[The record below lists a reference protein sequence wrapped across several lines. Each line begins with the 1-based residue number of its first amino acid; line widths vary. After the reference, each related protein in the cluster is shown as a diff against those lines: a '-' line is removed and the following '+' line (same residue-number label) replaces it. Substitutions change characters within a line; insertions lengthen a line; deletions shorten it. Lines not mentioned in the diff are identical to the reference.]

1 MTTTLADTAE
11 FAATVQRRTI
21 GVLSLSQILSGVAV
35 AGTIPA
41 GALLA
46 NSISGSDAAAG
57 FAQTSV
63 VTGAALVALPMAR
76 IALARG
82 RRSSLATGYA
92 IGAVGAAIVATAA
105 VTRSLPLVYLG
116 SLLLGG
122 AQAASYQ
129 ARYAATD
136 LATEHQ
142 RARAL
147 SWVIWAATIG
157 AVLGPNLLGPSGAL
171 GEAWGLPRLAG
182 PYLVAVA
189 SLGGAALL
197 LFLLLRPDPYLL
209 ATRHRTERHGAE
221 TTPRLRDGIGHLR
234 TAPTA
239 VVGIATIAI
248 GHVVMV
254 MVMVMTPVHMA
265 HVDVTV
271 SLIGLVISVHIV
283 GMYAF
288 SPVVGWLV
296 DRLGCFPVIYAGLGV
311 LVTACLVAGFTAGN
325 NVPVLGLGLL
335 LLGIGW
341 SCTLI
346 AGSTLIVNSVGARE
360 RPAVQGLSDLT
371 MNIAGALGGAM
382 AGVIVLLGSYTVLCL
397 SALVPIAALGIWM
410 LKVRSSTPQPVEV

>member
-1 MTTTLADTAE
+1 MDTGVTDNTE
-11 FAATVQRRTI
+11 YAAVVQRRTV
-21 GVLSLSQILSGVAV
+21 GVLSMSQILSGIAV

-46 NSISGSDAAAG
+46 NSIADSDAAAG

-63 VTGAALVALPMAR
+63 VTGAALVALPLAR
-76 IALARG
+76 IALSRG
-82 RRSSLATGYA
+82 RRSSLSTGYA
-92 IGAVGAAIVATAA
+92 VGGAGAAVVAVAA

-116 SLLLGG
+116 SLMLGA

-157 AVLGPNLLGPSGAL
+157 AVLGPNLLGPSGVL
-171 GEAWGLPRLAG
+171 GEAWGLPALAG

-189 SLGGAALL
+189 SLTGAATL

-209 ATRHRTERHGAE
+209 ATRHRTQRDGAE
-221 TTPRLRDGIGHLR
+221 TRPRLRDGIAHLR
-234 TAPTA
+234 RAPVA
-239 VVGIATIAI
+239 VAGIATIAV

-296 DRLGCFPVIYAGLGV
+296 DRMGSFPVIYGGLGI
-311 LVTACLVAGFTAGN
+311 LVTACVTSGFTAGD

-346 AGSTLIVNSVGARE
+346 AGSTLVVDSVGARE

-397 SALVPIAALGIWM
+397 SALVPITVLGVWM
-410 LKVRSSTPQPVEV
+410 RRVRSTPLPLVEA

>member
-1 MTTTLADTAE
+1 MASTVADNIE
-11 FAATVQRRTI
+11 LAATVQRRTV
-21 GVLSLSQILSGVAV
+21 GVLSLSQILSGIAV

-46 NSISGSDAAAG
+46 NEIADSDAAAG
-57 FAQTSV
+57 FAQTAV
-63 VTGAALVALPMAR
+63 VTGAALVALPLAR
-76 IALARG
+76 IALTRG
-82 RRSSLATGYA
+82 RRPSLATGYA
-92 IGAVGAAIVATAA
+92 IGGLGAAVVAVAA
-105 VTRSLPLVYLG
+105 ITRSLPLVYLG
-116 SLLLGG
+116 SVMLGA

-136 LATEHQ
+136 LAAEHQ

-171 GEAWGLPRLAG
+171 GEAWGLPALAG

-189 SLGGAALL
+189 SLSGATVL

-209 ATRHRTERHGAE
+209 ATKHRTERDGAE
-221 TTPRLRDGIGHLR
+221 TTPRVRDGIAHLR
-234 TAPTA
+234 GAPRA
-239 VVGIATIAI
+239 VAGIATIAI

-296 DRLGCFPVIYAGLGV
+296 DRRGSFQVIYGGLAV
-311 LVTACLVAGFTAGN
+311 LVAACVISGLTAGD

-346 AGSTLIVNSVGARE
+346 AGSTLVVDSVGARE

-382 AGVIVLLGSYTVLCL
+382 AGVIVLVGSYTVLCF
-397 SALVPIAALGIWM
+397 SALVPIAALGIGV
-410 LKVRSSTPQPVEV
+410 LRVRSADR